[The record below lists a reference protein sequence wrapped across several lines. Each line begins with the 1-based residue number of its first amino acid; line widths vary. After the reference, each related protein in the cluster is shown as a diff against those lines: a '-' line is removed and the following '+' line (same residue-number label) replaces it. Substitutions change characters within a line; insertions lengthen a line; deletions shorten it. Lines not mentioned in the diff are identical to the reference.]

1 MINKI
6 INNFSNSFAIVFRI
20 FVLFFLE
27 YTKIQNEG
35 NLFCFFLILYLNNTY
50 KLNILPKL
58 FFFYKIAR
66 TSFIIFIR
74 LETYSYPDCLIF
86 CIYI

>member
-35 NLFCFFLILYLNNTY
+35 NLFVFFNF
-50 KLNILPKL
+50 L
-58 FFFYKIAR
+58 FK
-66 TSFIIFIR
+66 
-74 LETYSYPDCLIF
+74 
-86 CIYI
+86 